1 MSNNWWA
8 DKLGTA
14 QTPATRATSTP
25 PTYQP
30 PAPSPT
36 YVPPQQDPYRQPR
49 EPQSSQAMSKCPGC
63 SSGNYGSVDPS
74 VRARCYDC
82 GYPITQSGSGPGTGV
97 QQPQGSGPVQASRQ
111 VSTANNFNPQGI
123 IGRIE

>member
-8 DKLGTA
+8 DKLGTP
-14 QTPATRATSTP
+14 QTPSARPTSTP

-30 PAPSPT
+30 PAPSP
-36 YVPPQQDPYRQPR
+36 YLPPQQDPYSQPR
-49 EPQSSQAMSKCPGC
+49 EPQSSRSMSKCPGC
-63 SSGNYGSVDPS
+63 GSGNYGSVDPS

-82 GYPITQSGSGPGTGV
+82 GYPISQSGSGAGTGI
-97 QQPQGSGPVQASRQ
+97 QQPQGSGPVQAARQ